1 MELYMLLR
9 LTTRGYKLSVK
20 LSYCYV
26 LLFMCIVLL
35 FMVMYQIKDYH
46 SDSKLKHR
54 LL

>member
-1 MELYMLLR
+1 MELCMLPR

-20 LSYCYV
+20 LIYCCV
-26 LLFMCIVLL
+26 LLYMCIVLL

-46 SDSKLKHR
+46 GDSKLKYR